1 MSRNLRF
8 RSETVSPKQPAR
20 KRAVMTDDSSSDGYE
35 GVDDITDD
43 SDGEE
48 PDVEA
53 AEAQLIIEEDDDS
66 LPNPRPAKDGD
77 EVSWNGFDDDQEVLG
92 DEQPYFDEHMAR
104 AANASQATLLP
115 TSDTELD
122 IRRVRFD
129 LSDSSSTMSDDDD
142 YGDEYPWPEPFVD
155 QSRLDPSFRRQIED
169 DRDEDRA
176 SSDGGFWDFKGNED
190 YPHHQHG
197 ADKVSISSSGSE
209 AESDES
215 GYESGWTVIYVY
227 AFANLTSRLW

>member
-1 MSRNLRF
+1 MSRNLRH
-8 RSETVSPKQPAR
+8 RAEVASPKQPAR
-20 KRAVMTDDSSSDGYE
+20 KRSTTTDDSSSDGYE

-53 AEAQLIIEEDDDS
+53 AEAQLIIDEDE
-66 LPNPRPAKDGD
+66 LQLTPRPIADD
-77 EVSWNGFDDDQEVLG
+77 EELSWNGFDDDEEVLG
-92 DEQPYFDEHMAR
+92 AGQSPYFDEHMAR
-104 AANASQATLLP
+104 TAHAPPATLSQM
-115 TSDTELD
+115 SDGEMD

-129 LSDSSSTMSDDDD
+129 LSDSSSDMSDDDD

-176 SSDGGFWDFKGNED
+176 SSDGGFWDIQNGNEG
-190 YPHHQHG
+190 QHIYG
-197 ADKVSISSSGSE
+197 ADSESGSSSSNSDG
-209 AESDES
+209 SDES
-215 GYESGWTVIYVY
+215 GYESG
-227 AFANLTSRLW
+227 